1 MIPSIPNILWYHKFD
16 PLITNNNYRH
26 IGFHGGR
33 GGLKT
38 THFSYA
44 ALELARRKKMRIFFG
59 REIQKSIKNSVHQAL
74 SDKITQ
80 QDMTD
85 YRVTDHSIINTNTGS
100 NFMFEGLLR
109 NLDNIKGL
117 EDVDIAWI
125 EEAQSVS
132 MESLTKLIPSIRK
145 KGSKIWYSFNRN
157 AENDPVW
164 EKVFEYAD
172 INPRVFVCKLN
183 IMDIP
188 KIFQNQELMEEMEW
202 DKKRNYREYLH
213 IWEGEPV
220 GQAAEAI
227 IDIEDVSRAMER
239 NIINPVGG
247 LVMGAD
253 VARMGDDRTV
263 FYMRKGLKTIKQH
276 EHIKK
281 KINETVD
288 IAVDFLDN
296 NYDCIVNVDSTGMP
310 GVGDYIEKAKYT
322 KTQHINFGLEGS
334 DHVKEPDKYVNVIT
348 EMWFN
353 FKDLLENEE
362 IDIPNDPELKT
373 ELTKRRFYYTKDQR
387 KIVEPK
393 RDYKKRENR
402 SPDKADAILLCYY
415 QSKYMLDSDKV
426 ITIHHRYQNAT
437 KDPDW

>member
-1 MIPSIPNILWYHKFD
+1 
-16 PLITNNNYRH
+16 
-26 IGFHGGR
+26 
-33 GGLKT
+33 
-38 THFSYA
+38 
-44 ALELARRKKMRIFFG
+44 
-59 REIQKSIKNSVHQAL
+59 
-74 SDKITQ
+74 
-80 QDMTD
+80 
-85 YRVTDHSIINTNTGS
+85 
-100 NFMFEGLLR
+100 LL
-109 NLDNIKGL
+109 
-117 EDVDIAWI
+117 V
-125 EEAQSVS
+125 
-132 MESLTKLIPSIRK
+132 
-145 KGSKIWYSFNRN
+145 
-157 AENDPVW
+157 
-164 EKVFEYAD
+164 
-172 INPRVFVCKLN
+172 KLN
-183 IMDIP
+183 IMDVPIVFQSP
-188 KIFQNQELMEEMEW
+188 VLMKQMRRDKINNFK
-202 DKKRNYREYLH
+202 DYLH
-213 IWEGEPV
+213 IWEGEPL
-220 GQAAEAI
+220 GQAAEAV